1 MFTCSGPWRGTFGG
15 GSPEVG
21 KRARVGYWMGDMDP
35 VWLVSAGPPGW
46 PEAVRATERM
56 SE

>member
-1 MFTCSGPWRGTFGG
+1 MFTCSGPWRGTFRG

-35 VWLVSAGPPGW
+35 VWLVSAGPPGG
-46 PEAVRATERM
+46 PEAVRATERV